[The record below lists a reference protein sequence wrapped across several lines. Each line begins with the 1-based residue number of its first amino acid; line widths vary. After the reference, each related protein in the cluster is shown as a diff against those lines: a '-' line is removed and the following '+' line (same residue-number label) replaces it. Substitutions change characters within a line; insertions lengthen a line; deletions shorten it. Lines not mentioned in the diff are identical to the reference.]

1 MATQKI
7 SAAPFRPGL
16 LLVHKRVGETSF
28 GKVREVQAQLAAQGA
43 KLPVS
48 HAGALDPFAEGL
60 VILLLGPATRLMEA
74 LHVAPKRY
82 VAEVRWGAETDSGD
96 AQGRVVAEGDALAIT
111 PAALDAALAG
121 QLGWRDQVP
130 PATSNK
136 RVDGERA
143 YLKAHRGE
151 QFELPPSRVYLHEA
165 RWVAHALPRSSTLEL
180 VCGGGYYVRALA
192 RDLGRAVGAKAH
204 LTGLRRTGIGP
215 WADPPEG
222 EARAVFGRA
231 LLPWCPSRDVSGAEA
246 NSLRQGGRIPL
257 GEAKPPEWPLP
268 AGFAEAPLPVRVFQ
282 NDRLVALAR
291 EADGSLRSAVWLRGL

>member
-1 MATQKI
+1 VT
-7 SAAPFRPGL
+7 APFGPGL

-28 GKVREVQAQLAAQGA
+28 GKVRELQAQLAGRGE

-60 VILLLGPATRLMEA
+60 VILLLGPATRLMDA

-82 VAEVRWGAETDSGD
+82 VAEVRWGTETDSGD
-96 AQGRVVAEGDALAIT
+96 GQGRVTATGEA
-111 PAALDAALAG
+111 AALTPSALEAALVE

-130 PATSNK
+130 PTTSNK
-136 RVDGERA
+136 RVEGERA

-165 RWVAHALPRSSTLEL
+165 CWIAHALPQASTLEL

-192 RDLGRAVGAKAH
+192 RDLGRATGARAH
-204 LTGLRRTGIGP
+204 LSALRRTGIGP

-222 EARAVFGRA
+222 APNAITHRA
-231 LLPWCPSRDVSGAEA
+231 LLPWCPSREVSDPEA
-246 NSLRQGGRIPL
+246 NALRQGGAVSRGNL
-257 GEAKPPEWPLP
+257 KAPEWPLP
-268 AGFAEAPLPVRVFQ
+268 PGFAEAPLPVRAFQ
-282 NDRLVALAR
+282 KDRLVALAR
-291 EADGSLRSAVWLRGL
+291 QTEEGLRSAVWLRGI